1 MVTALVQK
9 RKWDSHEK
17 IQGCSLSLGHKG
29 MKQLLFLFF
38 IRQESEC
45 VGKTTAFG
53 AEKAV
58 LFCNHD
64 G

>member
-1 MVTALVQK
+1 MVTASVQK
-9 RKWDSHEK
+9 RKWDSHK
-17 IQGCSLSLGHKG
+17 KNQGCSLSLGHKG
-29 MKQLLFLFF
+29 MKQLLSRFF
-38 IRQESEC
+38 FR